1 MLLRALKNIGPGA
14 LITAA
19 FIGPGTL
26 TVCTIAG
33 VNFGYEILW
42 ALLISIVATIV
53 LQEMAARL
61 GVVTQKGLTTAVREE
76 LTNPLFRFFAL
87 ALIVSAIII
96 GNAAYE
102 AGNISGSV
110 LGLSTLISE
119 TNIINEKD
127 IPFNLISLFVGIIA
141 FLILYIGSYKF
152 LEKLLTLL
160 VILMSIAFITT
171 AVLTKPDWLALVKGM
186 FRVNIN
192 SENLLTVMALV
203 GTTVVPYNLFL
214 HSSLVSQRWKSA
226 ADLAEVRTDAYV
238 SIIFGGLV
246 SMAIVVCASEVQ
258 NSNINNAADLALGLE
273 PLLGSY
279 AKYFLALGLF
289 AAGITSAIAAP
300 LAAAYVA
307 CGCMGWSTEMRSFKF
322 RLVWMFILLVGVL
335 ISSLN
340 IKLIDIINFAQIA
353 NGMLLP
359 VIAIF
364 LVWIMNK
371 KNVLGEFVNTKF
383 QNVLGVLI
391 ILFTMFLG
399 AKSLVTVWAKVFA

>member
-119 TNIINEKD
+119 TNIINENE
-127 IPFNLISLFVGIIA
+127 ISLNIISLFVGIIA
-141 FLILYIGSYKF
+141 FSIFYI
-152 LEKLLTLL
+152 
-160 VILMSIAFITT
+160 
-171 AVLTKPDWLALVKGM
+171 
-186 FRVNIN
+186 
-192 SENLLTVMALV
+192 
-203 GTTVVPYNLFL
+203 
-214 HSSLVSQRWKSA
+214 
-226 ADLAEVRTDAYV
+226 
-238 SIIFGGLV
+238 
-246 SMAIVVCASEVQ
+246 
-258 NSNINNAADLALGLE
+258 
-273 PLLGSY
+273 
-279 AKYFLALGLF
+279 
-289 AAGITSAIAAP
+289 
-300 LAAAYVA
+300 
-307 CGCMGWSTEMRSFKF
+307 
-322 RLVWMFILLVGVL
+322 
-335 ISSLN
+335 
-340 IKLIDIINFAQIA
+340 
-353 NGMLLP
+353 
-359 VIAIF
+359 
-364 LVWIMNK
+364 
-371 KNVLGEFVNTKF
+371 
-383 QNVLGVLI
+383 
-391 ILFTMFLG
+391 
-399 AKSLVTVWAKVFA
+399 